1 MKIVE
6 ISNLNKFFDSKHILK
21 DFNLEVVEGEIIT
34 ITGKSGCGKSTL
46 LNIIGL
52 LDAYTSG
59 DMLINGKR
67 ITKITSKDAEL
78 LRRYYIGYIF
88 QNYALIEKDTVEENL
103 KIAVRYSSEKD
114 KKNAIRQAL
123 RIVDLEDYENKKIYE
138 LSGGEQQRVAI
149 ARAIAHR
156 PKIVFAAE
164 PTAELDTNTGHM
176 VMKIFKDLV
185 EKENITVVMTTHD
198 VGLMELGDVVY
209 QIEAG
214 ELVNGTAS
222 ED

>member
-149 ARAIAHR
+149 ARVYIKPCSLVLAD
-156 PKIVFAAE
+156 E
-164 PTAELDTNTGHM
+164 PTGSLDLHNKLMVLNLLEKLRQEGKTIIIVTRDLDIAERFD
-176 VMKIFKDLV
+176 K
-185 EKENITVVMTTHD
+185 NIR
-198 VGLMELGDVVY
+198 L
-209 QIEAG
+209 
-214 ELVNGTAS
+214 
-222 ED
+222 

>member
-52 LDAYTSG
+52 LDVYTSG
-59 DMLINGKR
+59 DMFINGKR

-149 ARAIAHR
+149 ARVYIKPCSLVLAD
-156 PKIVFAAE
+156 E
-164 PTAELDTNTGHM
+164 PTGSLDLHNKLM
-176 VMKIFKDLV
+176 VLNLL
-185 EKENITVVMTTHD
+185 EKLRQEGKTIIIVTHD
-198 VGLMELGDVVY
+198 LDIAERFDKNIRL
-209 QIEAG
+209 
-214 ELVNGTAS
+214 
-222 ED
+222 

>member
-149 ARAIAHR
+149 ARVYIKPCSLVLAD
-156 PKIVFAAE
+156 E
-164 PTAELDTNTGHM
+164 PTGNLDLHNKLM
-176 VMKIFKDLV
+176 VLNLL
-185 EKENITVVMTTHD
+185 EKLRQEGKTIIIVTHD
-198 VGLMELGDVVY
+198 LDIAERFDKNIRL
-209 QIEAG
+209 
-214 ELVNGTAS
+214 
-222 ED
+222 

>member
-52 LDAYTSG
+52 LDVYTSG
-59 DMLINGKR
+59 DMFINGKR

-123 RIVDLEDYENKKIYE
+123 RIVGLEDYENKKIYE

-149 ARAIAHR
+149 ARVYIKPCSLVLAD
-156 PKIVFAAE
+156 E
-164 PTAELDTNTGHM
+164 PTGSLDLHNKLM
-176 VMKIFKDLV
+176 VLNLL
-185 EKENITVVMTTHD
+185 EKLRQEGKTIIIVTHD
-198 VGLMELGDVVY
+198 LDIAERFDKNIRL
-209 QIEAG
+209 
-214 ELVNGTAS
+214 
-222 ED
+222 

>member
-52 LDAYTSG
+52 LDVYTSG
-59 DMLINGKR
+59 DMFINGKR

-123 RIVDLEDYENKKIYE
+123 RIVDLEDYEKIGRASCRE
-138 LSGGEQQRVAI
+138 RV
-149 ARAIAHR
+149 
-156 PKIVFAAE
+156 
-164 PTAELDTNTGHM
+164 
-176 VMKIFKDLV
+176 
-185 EKENITVVMTTHD
+185 
-198 VGLMELGDVVY
+198 
-209 QIEAG
+209 
-214 ELVNGTAS
+214 
-222 ED
+222 